1 LIPAASGLAVFLII
15 ALIVAP
21 RVAGGSSQRSDGRRG
36 SLSGA
41 VALDPGDLARR
52 LDRSP
57 PAICLLADLC
67 RTGLLVKIEGVPL

>member
-1 LIPAASGLAVFLII
+1 MDDEV
-15 ALIVAP
+15 
-21 RVAGGSSQRSDGRRG
+21 RSPEQLPWIRET
-36 SLSGA
+36 
-41 VALDPGDLARR
+41 LARR